1 MSDVAE
7 SPTNF
12 KKSKP
17 DQVEAV
23 IRLLNAGKTQS
34 EAAKTIGV
42 NLRTV
47 QRWIAEPEVKQRLV
61 AAQKEV
67 KAIVAS
73 DPVVLTVTE
82 IRAQVQ
88 EILEYRDSQKSFA
101 LEMGLVVQ
109 KATNI
114 LLKAVER
121 IEQNPDEV
129 TVRTV
134 PQLMR
139 AVTDAAEKVSTAWVR
154 ATGLDDVLEE
164 IGSEPKTIS
173 QGQEDN

>member
-1 MSDVAE
+1 MSQKTRQ
-7 SPTNF
+7 SS
-12 KKSKP
+12 KKSKA

-47 QRWIAEPEVKQRLV
+47 QRWVAEPEVKQRLA
-61 AAQKEV
+61 AAQREV

-82 IRAQVQ
+82 VRAQVQ
-88 EILEYRDSQKSFA
+88 EILDYRDSQRNFA
-101 LEMGLVVQ
+101 LQMGEVVQ
-109 KATNI
+109 KATSI

-121 IEQNPDEV
+121 IEENPDEV
-129 TVRTV
+129 TARTI

-139 AVTDAAEKVSTAWVR
+139 AVTDAAEKVSSAWVR

-173 QGQEDN
+173 QGQESN